1 VAQKGDDLPRRGRS
15 EEQIIAALR
24 QVEIGVVVKE
34 VGRQVGIS
42 ESAFDTRK
50 RKYAG
55 IRVSELRELRHLREE
70 NAKLKWLVADLGP
83 DKRILQDEQG
93 KKV

>member
-34 VGRQVGIS
+34 IARQVGIS
-42 ESAFDTRK
+42 ENAFDTQK

-55 IRVSELRELRHLREE
+55 IRVSELQELRQLREE
-70 NAKLKWLVADLGP
+70 NARLKWLVADLGL